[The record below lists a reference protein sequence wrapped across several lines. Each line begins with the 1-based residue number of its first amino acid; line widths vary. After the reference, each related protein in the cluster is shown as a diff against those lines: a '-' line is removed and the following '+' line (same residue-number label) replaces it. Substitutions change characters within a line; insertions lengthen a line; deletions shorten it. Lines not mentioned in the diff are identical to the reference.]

1 MLTIDDAVTEAFS
14 TRHNGIANVSGT
26 RQCVF
31 VQEPTGRPVT
41 TPWSQR
47 MKRQREP
54 RVIDREARPGYPWVE
69 AARRAKDPNAFL
81 MGLGETEFAVLLAE
95 LDARRLP
102 MVTTGAPGRNRWN
115 ARLGAAE
122 R

>member
-1 MLTIDDAVTEAFS
+1 
-14 TRHNGIANVSGT
+14 
-26 RQCVF
+26 
-31 VQEPTGRPVT
+31 
-41 TPWSQR
+41 